1 MALTNAF
8 YEAVRT
14 SNIRSIRIMMKD
26 SLLVD
31 PSFAE
36 FSEMEKAA
44 AAVEGLYDVHDNRP
58 FDEDPNHWNDA
69 YMNRIMVQ
77 LVTNF
82 SHERI
87 NHAKAVVR
95 KLRPVSA
102 KARTEKSSSST
113 KRTASNNQG
122 TQKQTQTSQL
132 TLVIAGIAGGGVAGC
147 IISAIADFSII
158 GGVLIG
164 AAVGGCGL
172 AAVAMMS
179 GGK

>member
-87 NHAKAVVR
+87 NHAKAVVLQR
-95 KLRPVSA
+95 QAQQSHLHRPNGQHQTT
-102 KARTEKSSSST
+102 KEPKSRH
-113 KRTASNNQG
+113 KP
-122 TQKQTQTSQL
+122 
-132 TLVIAGIAGGGVAGC
+132 
-147 IISAIADFSII
+147 IS
-158 GGVLIG
+158 
-164 AAVGGCGL
+164 
-172 AAVAMMS
+172 
-179 GGK
+179 